1 MYKAFRTNTDE
12 ISKLESYVEST
23 DIDKLKSLQ
32 KDFKQEIRPFILP
45 KDGVING
52 ETLKDTYFP
61 TSKNGKPY
69 DIFISHSHNNQ
80 KEAEILA
87 AWLTKYKGLS
97 CFVDSFV
104 WGSADELLK
113 EIDNKYCK
121 DYRKNTYDYT
131 KRNFTTS
138 HVHAILSMSLL
149 EIINE
154 SSYCIF
160 IESSESLN
168 LECLGKKKT
177 FSPWLYEEIEYMK
190 ILVPKEA
197 KLKLF
202 CKAVTESKD
211 LTVKYEVSELDNFSF
226 LRYDDFLHIRCM
238 TQTL

>member
-1 MYKAFRTNTDE
+1 MYKAFRTNTGE
-12 ISKLESYVEST
+12 ISKLESYVKST

-154 SSYCIF
+154 SSYSIF

-190 ILVPKEA
+190 ILVSQEA

-202 CKAVTESKD
+202 SKAVTESKD

>member
-12 ISKLESYVEST
+12 ISKLESYVKST

-168 LECLGKKKT
+168 LECLGKKKH
-177 FSPWLYEEIEYMK
+177 SPLGCTKRLNI
-190 ILVPKEA
+190 
-197 KLKLF
+197 
-202 CKAVTESKD
+202 
-211 LTVKYEVSELDNFSF
+211 
-226 LRYDDFLHIRCM
+226 
-238 TQTL
+238 

>member
-1 MYKAFRTNTDE
+1 MYMAFRTNTKE
-12 ISKLESYVEST
+12 ILKMESFIKST

-32 KDFKQEIRPFILP
+32 KDFKQKIRPFIFP
-45 KDGVING
+45 KNGVING

-61 TSKNGKPY
+61 TSNDGTPY

-104 WGSADELLK
+104 WGSADQLLK

-121 DYRKNTYDYT
+121 SYRKNTYDYT

-154 SSYCIF
+154 SSFCIF

-168 LECLGKKKT
+168 LACLGKKKT
-177 FSPWLYEEIEYMK
+177 FSPWLYEEIKYMK
-190 ILVPKEA
+190 TLVPKEA
-197 KLKLF
+197 NLKLF
-202 CKAVTESKD
+202 SKAVTESKD
-211 LTVKYEVSELDNFSF
+211 LKVEHEISELDNFSF
-226 LRYDDFLHIRCM
+226 LKYDDFLNLRCM
-238 TQTL
+238 THTL